1 MRVSLVGFRLSGIH
15 LSNVN
20 LVMLH
25 RLCPLTR
32 NYRSISHGHMIK
44 QICHYV
50 QCGHMISYTLETEK
64 NTKMFFDIQSTKPD
78 RL

>member
-1 MRVSLVGFRLSGIH
+1 
-15 LSNVN
+15 
-20 LVMLH
+20 
-25 RLCPLTR
+25 
-32 NYRSISHGHMIK
+32 MIK